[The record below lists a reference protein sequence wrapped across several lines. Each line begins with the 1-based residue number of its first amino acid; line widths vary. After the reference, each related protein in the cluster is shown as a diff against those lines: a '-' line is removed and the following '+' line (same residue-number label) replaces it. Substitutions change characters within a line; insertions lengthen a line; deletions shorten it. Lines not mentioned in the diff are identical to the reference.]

1 MSKSFFSA
9 SSTLL
14 IDRFFRA
21 GIGLVVGI
29 LIARHYGPEEF
40 GQLSYVLLAATLFGS
55 LATLGLDEIG
65 PRDMASLHPDHP
77 NRGDMLTTILRIRF
91 LGGLVAYLLLVLFVY
106 LELGIGTSYWIALIL
121 GLYLPLQSSDAYD
134 YRFRAE
140 NKFSSIAVTRSFS
153 AFCSATLKVASVIL
167 GLPIY
172 VVVFA
177 MTGEYGLNNL
187 LFFWLNKSQFGKDS
201 QFDVTYT
208 KLLLSRSW
216 KIMLAGIVMA
226 LQIRVEYFL
235 IEKFLDW
242 NSVGQYSAALK
253 IFEILEVVPIIFAMV
268 LMPKLAASLQEKSK
282 NQLSE
287 SFQRSYLGG
296 IAIYLALL
304 PIMGLIIWVFPYA
317 FGEKYLAA
325 EALLPLLIIRPL
337 FGMLSAIRGVF
348 VIIEHNYFY
357 PLIASSLGFAISLMA
372 SLTFIP
378 KFGLI
383 GAVIANLA
391 GLFGS
396 TILADLLFYRKSS
409 IALVKSFQ
417 QLPFAFEK
425 LRSFSLKS

>member
-1 MSKSFFSA
+1 
-9 SSTLL
+9 
-14 IDRFFRA
+14 
-21 GIGLVVGI
+21 
-29 LIARHYGPEEF
+29 
-40 GQLSYVLLAATLFGS
+40 
-55 LATLGLDEIG
+55 
-65 PRDMASLHPDHP
+65 
-77 NRGDMLTTILRIRF
+77 
-91 LGGLVAYLLLVLFVY
+91 
-106 LELGIGTSYWIALIL
+106 
-121 GLYLPLQSSDAYD
+121 
-134 YRFRAE
+134 
-140 NKFSSIAVTRSFS
+140 
-153 AFCSATLKVASVIL
+153 
-167 GLPIY
+167 
-172 VVVFA
+172 
-177 MTGEYGLNNL
+177 
-187 LFFWLNKSQFGKDS
+187 
-201 QFDVTYT
+201 
-208 KLLLSRSW
+208 
-216 KIMLAGIVMA
+216 MLAGIVMA

>member
-1 MSKSFFSA
+1 MSRSFFSA
-9 SSTLL
+9 SSALL

-65 PRDMASLHPDHP
+65 PRDMATLRPDHP
-77 NRGDMLTTILRIRF
+77 NRGDMLKTILRIRF
-91 LGGLVAYLLLVLFVY
+91 LGGLVAYVLLVLFVY

-121 GLYLPLQSSDAYD
+121 GLYLPLQASDAYD
-134 YRFRAE
+134 YRFRVE
-140 NKFSSIAVTRSFS
+140 NKFSLIAITRSFS
-153 AFCSATLKVASVIL
+153 AFCSSILKIVSVIL
-167 GLPIY
+167 GFPIY
-172 VVVFA
+172 VVAIA

-187 LFFWLNKSQFGKDS
+187 IFFWLNKSQFGTGS
-201 QFDVTYT
+201 QFNAAYSR
-208 KLLLSRSW
+208 LLLSRSW

-268 LMPKLAASLQEKSK
+268 LMPKLAASLQKKSK
-282 NQLSE
+282 SQFDE
-287 SFQRSYLGG
+287 AFQRSYLGG

-304 PIMGLIIWVFPYA
+304 PLMGLIILVFPYA
-317 FGEKYLAA
+317 FGEKYLTAQ
-325 EALLPLLIIRPL
+325 ALLPLLIIRPL
-337 FGMLSAIRGVF
+337 FGMFSAIRGVF
-348 VIIEHNYFY
+348 VIIEHHYLY
-357 PLIASSLGFAISLMA
+357 PLIASSLGFVISLTA
-372 SLTFIP
+372 ALTLIP
-378 KFGLI
+378 KLGLI

-396 TILADLLFYRKSS
+396 TILADLLFYRKSTVALMKS
-409 IALVKSFQ
+409 IQ
-417 QLPFAFEK
+417 QLPFAIEK
-425 LRSFSLKS
+425 LRSFSLKN